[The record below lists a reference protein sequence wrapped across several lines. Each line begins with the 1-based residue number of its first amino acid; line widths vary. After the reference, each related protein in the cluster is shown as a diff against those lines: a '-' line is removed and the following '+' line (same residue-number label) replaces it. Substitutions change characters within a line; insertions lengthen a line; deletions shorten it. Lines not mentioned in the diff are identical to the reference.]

1 LLLAA
6 LAWLILA
13 FGVQPAPPEPGF
25 APLTVTATPIPEFL
39 RGSPDTRFGA
49 LVYLGGIELHSS
61 EDNFGSLSGLDFLPD
76 GRTLIAIADTGFWFR
91 ATLAETEGRPTG
103 LADAMLGPIL
113 DADGRV
119 PTRKAL
125 SDAEALRLTLR
136 DGTPTALVTFEV
148 RTALRAFAGPDF
160 ALALPQPVSL
170 PSFVT
175 GVRRN
180 QGLEAVAVAP
190 ADSGLAGAV
199 VAIAERSLDGGGN
212 HRGFILSGPEAGAFA
227 IRRSKDFDVTDAAFL
242 PSGDLLVLE
251 RRFALPG
258 GFAMRLRQFDA
269 TSVRTGAIL
278 DGRILIEADDDHFAV
293 DNMEGLAVRPS
304 PDGGAILTLVS
315 DDNGSFLQRTLL
327 LQFAL
332 PPIASPMPNLKPQ

>member
-1 LLLAA
+1 MFLAA
-6 LAWLILA
+6 LAWLILT

-25 APLTVTATPIPEFL
+25 APLTVTASPIPEFL

-49 LVYLGGIELHSS
+49 LVYLGGLELASS
-61 EDNFGSLSGLDFLPD
+61 DDNFGSLSGIDFLPD
-76 GRTLIAIADTGFWFR
+76 GRTLIAVADKGFWFR
-91 ATLAETEGRPTG
+91 ASLTETGGRPTG
-103 LADAMLGPIL
+103 LADALLGPIL
-113 DADGRV
+113 DADGRP

-125 SDAEALRLTLR
+125 SDAEALRLMPG
-136 DGTPTALVTFEV
+136 DGTLLALVTFEV
-148 RTALRAFAGPDF
+148 RAALRAFAGPDF
-160 ALALPQPVSL
+160 ARALPQPVGL
-170 PSFVT
+170 PPFVT
-175 GVRRN
+175 GISRN
-180 QGLEAVAVAP
+180 QGLEAVAIAP
-190 ADSGLAGAV
+190 ADGGLAGAV
-199 VAIAERSLDGGGN
+199 VVIAERSLDGDGN

-227 IRRSKDFDVTDAAFL
+227 IRRSNDFDVTDAAFL

-269 TSVRTGAIL
+269 TSVRSGATL

-315 DDNGSFLQRTLL
+315 DNGSFLQRTLL

-332 PPIASPMPNLKPQ
+332 PPIALPMPNLKPR